1 MDLTLY
7 SLREALLIK
16 KKKESKYIF
25 LLEQCDLV
33 NQLLDQKERDL
44 EREADTNSHRKYKD
58 LNFFQAFQML
68 NVHKIQYSTKQ

>member
-44 EREADTNSHRKYKD
+44 EREADTISHTQIKYTV
-58 LNFFQAFQML
+58 LSFFQML
-68 NVHKIQYSTKQ
+68 NVHKIQFSTRQ